1 MTNHIQ
7 YKVQKYNATYDQI
20 FCISVLRMRYNKI
33 LTNITDALNT

>member
-1 MTNHIQ
+1 MTIHIQ

-20 FCISVLRMRYNKI
+20 YCIVVLWMHYNKI